1 VRWVIWGCLI
11 ELPAL
16 IIADGPGHHTAP
28 KIAIDISASLKVD
41 ERNVFN

>member
-16 IIADGPGHHTAP
+16 IIAATGHHTAP
-28 KIAIDISASLKVD
+28 KIAIDISASLRVD
-41 ERNVFN
+41 ERNIFN